1 MKTDYDKLLSH
12 LQSALEIAKEN
23 ESTTSN
29 FNLAE
34 LAYGLEDY
42 IDELM
47 SIDGFFIT
55 DSDDFD
61 DIWEDDEY

>member
-12 LQSALEIAKEN
+12 LQSALEIAKDN
-23 ESTTSN
+23 EGTTSN

-47 SIDGFFIT
+47 SIDSFIT